1 MKKKTLAAWFTRP
14 QNTNKNI
21 HEQIAET
28 IAERK
33 RILPEWERIFLTENK
48 PEEKD
53 IHLQLKET
61 ISAFKKAMKQHERF
75 FMRDQNK
82 KAA

>member
-1 MKKKTLAAWFTRP
+1 MKKKSWAAWFTRP
-14 QNTNKNI
+14 QEIKKNI

-33 RILPEWERIFLTENK
+33 RILPEWERLFLDQDQSQ
-48 PEEKD
+48 EKD

-61 ISAFKKAMKQHERF
+61 ISAFKKAMKQHKGF
-75 FMRDQNK
+75 FMTGENK

>member
-1 MKKKTLAAWFTRP
+1 MKKMKLADWFTRP
-14 QNTNKNI
+14 QKVKKSI

-33 RILPEWERIFLTENK
+33 RILPEWEKIFSPDKGEA
-48 PEEKD
+48 EKD
-53 IHLQLKET
+53 IHHQLRET
-61 ISAFKKAMKQHERF
+61 IAAYKKAMKQHESF
-75 FMRDQNK
+75 FMMDQNK